1 MEEKRILYLA
11 FRFPFPLTD
20 GYRIRVHNYC
30 RCLKNIGYK
39 VDLLFIYEDEKEYV
53 LFLEEVKNVFE
64 NIIPIKLNKFEKIKN
79 LLTSLLKLESLQE
92 NIFLTFKGKKYVQ
105 ENYKNYDKV
114 FISYIRMYK
123 YVDNLQCYKILDYTD
138 SLAYHYDKARY
149 EAHGIWKLIYSYE
162 FEKIKKLEKNLL
174 KKIDK
179 ALITSP
185 IDKEYILS
193 NIINSKSEIEIFPQ
207 AINEK
212 LFSYT
217 ENIEKNRDKKII
229 VFIGKLDYYPNEDAV
244 LYFSEEVLPKL
255 KNVEFQVIGINAT
268 EKIKKLEDENSNIKI
283 LGFLEDPYQVI
294 KNADLM
300 VAPIRIGGGI
310 QNKILEGMALGKTV
324 ITFEQRIKPMVNI
337 KNYEEII
344 GVKNTEEFIEI
355 INKLTEKDLKEI
367 GIKAQEFIKNNYT
380 WKIIERKLKIYLNE
394 EE

>member
-1 MEEKRILYLA
+1 MEKKRILYLA

-20 GYRIRVHNYC
+20 GYRLRVYNYC
-30 RCLKNIGYK
+30 KCLKNIGYK
-39 VDLLFIYEDEKEYV
+39 VDLLFIYEDEREYIS
-53 LFLEEVKNVFE
+53 FLKEVKDTFE
-64 NIIPIKLNKFEKIKN
+64 NIIPIKLSKFEKIKN
-79 LLTSLLKLESLQE
+79 LLISLLKFESLQE
-92 NIFLTFKGKKYVQ
+92 NIFLTFKGKKYAQ
-105 ENYKNYDKV
+105 KNYKNYDKI

-123 YVDNLQCYKILDYTD
+123 YVDNLQCYKVLDYTD

-149 EAHGIWKLIYSYE
+149 EAHGIWKLIYNYE
-162 FEKIKKLEKNLL
+162 FKKIKKLEKNLL
-174 KKIDK
+174 EKIDK

-185 IDKEYILS
+185 MDKEYILS
-193 NIINSKSEIEIFPQ
+193 DIVNPKSEIEIFSQ

-217 ENIEKNRDKKII
+217 ENIEKNRNKKII

-244 LYFSEEVLPKL
+244 LYFSKEVLPKL
-255 KNVEFQVIGINAT
+255 NNVEFQVIGINAT

-283 LGFLEDPYQVI
+283 LGFLEDPYQFI

-355 INKLTEKDLKEI
+355 INKLTEKDLEGI

-380 WKIIERKLKIYLNE
+380 WKIIEKKLKEYLN
-394 EE
+394 

>member
-1 MEEKRILYLA
+1 MDEKRILYLA

-20 GYRIRVHNYC
+20 GYRIRVYNYC

-53 LFLEEVKNVFE
+53 LFLEEVKDVFE

-92 NIFLTFKGKKYVQ
+92 NIFLTSKGKKYVQ

-123 YVDNLQCYKILDYTD
+123 YVDKLQCYKILDYTD

-162 FEKIKKLEKNLL
+162 FEKIKKIEKNLL

-185 IDKEYILS
+185 IDKEYILL
-193 NIINSKSEIEIFPQ
+193 NIINPKSEIEIFPQ

-229 VFIGKLDYYPNEDAV
+229 IFIGKLDYYPNEDAV

-255 KNVEFQVIGINAT
+255 NNVEFQVIGINAT

-324 ITFEQRIKPMVNI
+324 ITFEERIKPMVNI

-355 INKLTEKDLKEI
+355 INKLTEKNLKEI

-380 WKIIERKLKIYLNE
+380 WKIIEENLKKIILNL
-394 EE
+394 

>member
-30 RCLKNIGYK
+30 KCLKNIGYK
-39 VDLLFIYEDEKEYV
+39 VDLLFIYENEKEYIS
-53 LFLEEVKNVFE
+53 FLEEVKDIFT

-92 NIFLTFKGKKYVQ
+92 NIFLTSKGKKYVQ

-123 YVDNLQCYKILDYTD
+123 YVNKLQCYKVLDYTD

-162 FEKIKKLEKNLL
+162 FKKIKKLEKNLL
-174 KKIDK
+174 EKIDK

-193 NIINSKSEIEIFPQ
+193 KIINPKSEIEIFPQ

-217 ENIEKNRDKKII
+217 ENIKKNRDKKII
-229 VFIGKLDYYPNEDAV
+229 VFIGKLNYYPNEDAV

-324 ITFEQRIKPMVNI
+324 ITFEERIKPMVNI
-337 KNYEEII
+337 KNYEEIV
-344 GVKNTEEFIEI
+344 GVKNTEEVIEI
-355 INKLTEKDLKEI
+355 INKLTEKDLKGI

-380 WKIIERKLKIYLNE
+380 WKIIEKKLKIYLNE

>member
-20 GYRIRVHNYC
+20 GYRIRVYNYC
-30 RCLKNIGYK
+30 KCLKNIGYK
-39 VDLLFIYEDEKEYV
+39 VNLFFIYEDEKEYIP
-53 LFLEEVKNVFE
+53 FLEEVKDIFE
-64 NIIPIKLNKFEKIKN
+64 NIIPIKLSKFEKIKN

-92 NIFLTFKGKKYVQ
+92 NIFLTSKGKKYVQ

-123 YVDNLQCYKILDYTD
+123 YVDKLQCYKILDYAD

-149 EAHGIWKLIYSYE
+149 EAYGIWKIIYNYE
-162 FEKIKKLEKNLL
+162 FKKIKKLEKNLL
-174 KKIDK
+174 EKVDK

-185 IDKEYILS
+185 MDKEYILS
-193 NIINSKSEIEIFPQ
+193 NISNPKNEIEIFPQ

-255 KNVEFQVIGINAT
+255 NNVEFQVIGINAT

-355 INKLTEKDLKEI
+355 INKLTEKDLEGI

-380 WKIIERKLKIYLNE
+380 WERIERKLKRIIL
-394 EE
+394 

>member
-1 MEEKRILYLA
+1 MEKKRILYLA

-20 GYRIRVHNYC
+20 GYRLRVYNYC
-30 RCLKNIGYK
+30 KCLKNIGYE
-39 VDLLFIYEDEKEYV
+39 VDLLFIYEDEKEYIS
-53 LFLEEVKNVFE
+53 FLEEVKDIFT

-92 NIFLTFKGKKYVQ
+92 NIFLTSKGKKYVQ

-123 YVDNLQCYKILDYTD
+123 YVNKLQCYKVLDYTD

-149 EAHGIWKLIYSYE
+149 EAHGIWKLIYNYE

-174 KKIDK
+174 EKIDK

-193 NIINSKSEIEIFPQ
+193 KIINPKSEIEIFPQ

-229 VFIGKLDYYPNEDAV
+229 VFIGKLNYYPNEDAV

-324 ITFEQRIKPMVNI
+324 ITFEERIKPMVNI
-337 KNYEEII
+337 KNYEEIV

-355 INKLTEKDLKEI
+355 INKLTDSDLKKI
-367 GIKAQEFIKNNYT
+367 GIKAQKFIKNNYT
-380 WKIIERKLKIYLNE
+380 WEIIERKLKQIIL
-394 EE
+394 